1 MNIYVVPEID
11 IERFKETGVFA
22 VQLLNNEAM
31 THDGIY
37 LESDR
42 AKEFAEFFKDNIF
55 PAEKFEELVEWGIK
69 ADAESASL
77 VRAIIHSRVW
87 EYEQKR
93 AMTMDQVLVQFCIR
107 GDPSMAQMQ
116 QKQVTLT
123 YSTPCL
129 MKDDNPSWNDKALQM
144 ERIRQSQKATTEAVN
159 AMLWEKLKAQESVC
173 AYQEREIYLLKR
185 KIQDEQK
192 KAEISKNVAE
202 QHIAVLTQQLEKKKK
217 HRTLGDRMLQII
229 GFWVGIIYW
238 LENMDR

>member
-31 THDGIY
+31 AHDAIY

-93 AMTMDQVLVQFCIR
+93 AMTMDQVLVQLC
-107 GDPSMAQMQ
+107 M
-116 QKQVTLT
+116 
-123 YSTPCL
+123 
-129 MKDDNPSWNDKALQM
+129 
-144 ERIRQSQKATTEAVN
+144 RQDH
-159 AMLWEKLKAQESVC
+159 VC
-173 AYQEREIYLLKR
+173 ADGYVQHHEQCPRTHDEGLGNCDRRPWPQARPLPGVWQGIQENHWRFPQEKVTAE
-185 KIQDEQK
+185 EQ
-192 KAEISKNVAE
+192 ASY
-202 QHIAVLTQQLEKKKK
+202 
-217 HRTLGDRMLQII
+217 
-229 GFWVGIIYW
+229 IIYYT
-238 LENMDR
+238 

>member
-107 GDPSMAQMQ
+107 GYPSMAQMQ

-217 HRTLGDRMLQII
+217 HRTLGDRVLQII

>member
-31 THDGIY
+31 AHDGIY

-77 VRAIIHSRVW
+77 VQAIIHSRVW

-93 AMTMDQVLVQFCIR
+93 AMTMDQVLVQLCIR
-107 GDPSMAQMQ
+107 EYPSMAQMP

-159 AMLWEKLKAQESVC
+159 AMALGKTQGAG
-173 AYQEREIYLLKR
+173 KR
-185 KIQDEQK
+185 LRIPGKRNL
-192 KAEISKNVAE
+192 SP
-202 QHIAVLTQQLEKKKK
+202 EKKDSG
-217 HRTLGDRMLQII
+217 RTEKSRNQQKCCRAAHSSFDAAA
-229 GFWVGIIYW
+229 
-238 LENMDR
+238 

>member
-31 THDGIY
+31 ARDGIY

-42 AKEFAEFFKDNIF
+42 AKEFAEFFEDNIF

-87 EYEQKR
+87 EYEQKH
-93 AMTMDQVLVQFCIR
+93 AMTMDQVLVQLCIR
-107 GDPSMAQMQ
+107 EYPSMAQMQ

-123 YSTPCL
+123 YNAPYL
-129 MKDDNPSWNDKALQM
+129 MKDNNPSWNGQALQM

-192 KAEISKNVAE
+192 KSRN
-202 QHIAVLTQQLEKKKK
+202 QQKCCRAA
-217 HRTLGDRMLQII
+217 HSSFDAAA
-229 GFWVGIIYW
+229 
-238 LENMDR
+238 

>member
-22 VQLLNNEAM
+22 VRLLNNEAM

-107 GDPSMAQMQ
+107 EYPSIQMQ

-123 YSTPCL
+123 YNAPYL
-129 MKDDNPSWNDKALQM
+129 MKDNNPSWNGQALQM

-159 AMLWEKLKAQESVC
+159 A
-173 AYQEREIYLLKR
+173 IYY
-185 KIQDEQK
+185 
-192 KAEISKNVAE
+192 
-202 QHIAVLTQQLEKKKK
+202 T
-217 HRTLGDRMLQII
+217 
-229 GFWVGIIYW
+229 
-238 LENMDR
+238 

>member
-31 THDGIY
+31 AHDGIY

-55 PAEKFEELVEWGIK
+55 PAEEFEELVEWGIK

-93 AMTMDQVLVQFCIR
+93 AMTMDQVLVQLCIR
-107 GDPSMAQMQ
+107 EYPSIQMQ

-123 YSTPCL
+123 YNAPYL
-129 MKDDNPSWNDKALQM
+129 MKDNNPSWNGQALQM

-159 AMLWEKLKAQESVC
+159 AMLWDC
-173 AYQEREIYLLKR
+173 LLYTSPSPR
-185 KIQDEQK
+185 DC
-192 KAEISKNVAE
+192 S
-202 QHIAVLTQQLEKKKK
+202 
-217 HRTLGDRMLQII
+217 
-229 GFWVGIIYW
+229 
-238 LENMDR
+238 

>member
-37 LESDR
+37 LELDR

-107 GDPSMAQMQ
+107 GYPSMAQMQ

-217 HRTLGDRMLQII
+217 HRTLGDRVLQII

>member
-22 VQLLNNEAM
+22 VHLLNNEAM
-31 THDGIY
+31 ARDGIY

-42 AKEFAEFFKDNIF
+42 AIAFADFFKDNIF
-55 PAEKFEELVEWGIK
+55 PTEKFEELVEWGIK

-87 EYEQKR
+87 EYEQKHE
-93 AMTMDQVLVQFCIR
+93 MTMDQMLIECCASWYWT
-107 GDPSMAQMQ
+107 DQMP

-123 YSTPCL
+123 YNAPYL
-129 MKDDNPSWNDKALQM
+129 MKDNNPSWNGQALQM

-173 AYQEREIYLLKR
+173 ACQEREIYLLKR
-185 KIQDEQK
+185 KVQNEQE
-192 KAEISKNVAE
+192 KAEISKAVAN
-202 QHIAVLTQQLEKKKK
+202 QKIAVLTQQLEKKKK
-217 HRTLGDRMLQII
+217 HRTLGDRILQII
-229 GFWVGIIYW
+229 GFLVGIIYW

>member
-22 VQLLNNEAM
+22 VHLLNNEAM
-31 THDGIY
+31 ARDGIY

-42 AKEFAEFFKDNIF
+42 AIAFADFFKDNIF
-55 PAEKFEELVEWGIK
+55 PTEKFEELVEWGIK

-87 EYEQKR
+87 EYEQKHE
-93 AMTMDQVLVQFCIR
+93 MTMDQMLIECCESWYWT
-107 GDPSMAQMQ
+107 DQMP

-123 YSTPCL
+123 YNAPYL
-129 MKDDNPSWNDKALQM
+129 MKDNNPSWNGQALQM

-173 AYQEREIYLLKR
+173 ACQEREIYLLKR
-185 KIQDEQK
+185 KVQNEQE
-192 KAEISKNVAE
+192 KAEISKAVAN
-202 QHIAVLTQQLEKKKK
+202 QKIAVLTQQLEKKKK
-217 HRTLGDRMLQII
+217 HRTLGDRILQII
-229 GFWVGIIYW
+229 GFLVGIIYW

>member
-31 THDGIY
+31 AHDGIY

-42 AKEFAEFFKDNIF
+42 AKEFAEVFKDNIF

-93 AMTMDQVLVQFCIR
+93 AMTMDQVLVQLCIR
-107 GDPSMAQMQ
+107 EYPSMAQMP

-217 HRTLGDRMLQII
+217 RRTLSDRALQII

>member
-22 VQLLNNEAM
+22 VRLLNNEAM
-31 THDGIY
+31 AHDGIY

-107 GDPSMAQMQ
+107 EYPSIAQMP

-123 YSTPCL
+123 YNALYL
-129 MKDDNPSWNDKALQM
+129 MKDNNPSWNGQALQM

-202 QHIAVLTQQLEKKKK
+202 QHIAVLTQKLEKKKK
-217 HRTLGDRMLQII
+217 RRTLSDRVLQII

>member
-22 VQLLNNEAM
+22 VHLLNNEAM
-31 THDGIY
+31 ARDGIY

-42 AKEFAEFFKDNIF
+42 AIAFADFFKDNIF
-55 PAEKFEELVEWGIK
+55 PTEKFEELVEWGIK

-87 EYEQKR
+87 EYEQKHE
-93 AMTMDQVLVQFCIR
+93 MTMDQMLIECCASWYWT
-107 GDPSMAQMQ
+107 DQMP

-123 YSTPCL
+123 YNAPYL
-129 MKDDNPSWNDKALQM
+129 MKDNNPSWNGQALQM

-173 AYQEREIYLLKR
+173 ACQEREIYLLKR
-185 KIQDEQK
+185 KVQNEQE
-192 KAEISKNVAE
+192 KAEIRKAVAN
-202 QHIAVLTQQLEKKKK
+202 QKIAVLTQQLEKKKK
-217 HRTLGDRMLQII
+217 HRTLGDRILQII
-229 GFWVGIIYW
+229 GFLVGIIYW

>member
-93 AMTMDQVLVQFCIR
+93 AMTMDQVLVQLCIR
-107 GDPSMAQMQ
+107 EYPSMAQMP

-129 MKDDNPSWNDKALQM
+129 MKDDNPS
-144 ERIRQSQKATTEAVN
+144 
-159 AMLWEKLKAQESVC
+159 
-173 AYQEREIYLLKR
+173 
-185 KIQDEQK
+185 
-192 KAEISKNVAE
+192 
-202 QHIAVLTQQLEKKKK
+202 
-217 HRTLGDRMLQII
+217 
-229 GFWVGIIYW
+229 
-238 LENMDR
+238 

>member
-22 VQLLNNEAM
+22 VRLLNNEAM

-107 GDPSMAQMQ
+107 EYPSIQI
-116 QKQVTLT
+116 
-123 YSTPCL
+123 C
-129 MKDDNPSWNDKALQM
+129 ALNFPFKTTM
-144 ERIRQSQKATTEAVN
+144 FLSEKEGVVVRDGYGAPPVRI
-159 AMLWEKLKAQESVC
+159 
-173 AYQEREIYLLKR
+173 
-185 KIQDEQK
+185 
-192 KAEISKNVAE
+192 
-202 QHIAVLTQQLEKKKK
+202 
-217 HRTLGDRMLQII
+217 
-229 GFWVGIIYW
+229 
-238 LENMDR
+238 

>member
-217 HRTLGDRMLQII
+217 HRTLGDRVLQII

>member
-31 THDGIY
+31 AHDGIY

-77 VRAIIHSRVW
+77 VRTIIHSRVW

-93 AMTMDQVLVQFCIR
+93 AMTMDQVLVQLCIR
-107 GDPSMAQMQ
+107 EYPSIQMQ

-123 YSTPCL
+123 YNAPYL
-129 MKDDNPSWNDKALQM
+129 MKDNNPSWNSQALQM

-159 AMLWEKLKAQESVC
+159 AMLWEKLKAQESIC

-217 HRTLGDRMLQII
+217 HRTLGDRVLQII

>member
-93 AMTMDQVLVQFCIR
+93 AMTMDQVLVQLCIR
-107 GDPSMAQMQ
+107 RYPSMAQMQ

-217 HRTLGDRMLQII
+217 HRTLGDRVLQII

>member
-31 THDGIY
+31 AHDGIC

-55 PAEKFEELVEWGIK
+55 PAEKFEELVERGIK

-93 AMTMDQVLVQFCIR
+93 AMTMDQVLVQLCIR
-107 GDPSMAQMQ
+107 EYPSMAQMP

-217 HRTLGDRMLQII
+217 RRTLSDRVLQT
-229 GFWVGIIYW
+229 GLRRIY
-238 LENMDR
+238 LPQVRNPY

>member
-22 VQLLNNEAM
+22 VHLLNNEAM
-31 THDGIY
+31 ARDGIY

-42 AKEFAEFFKDNIF
+42 AIAFADFFKDNIF
-55 PAEKFEELVEWGIK
+55 PTEKFEELVEWGIK

-87 EYEQKR
+87 EYEQKHE
-93 AMTMDQVLVQFCIR
+93 MTMDQMLIECCASWYWT
-107 GDPSMAQMQ
+107 DQMP

-123 YSTPCL
+123 YNAPYL
-129 MKDDNPSWNDKALQM
+129 MKDNNPSWNGQALQM

-173 AYQEREIYLLKR
+173 ACQEREIYLLKR
-185 KIQDEQK
+185 KVQNEQE
-192 KAEISKNVAE
+192 KAEISKAVAN
-202 QHIAVLTQQLEKKKK
+202 QQIAVLTQQLEKKKK
-217 HRTLGDRMLQII
+217 HRTLGDRILQII
-229 GFWVGIIYW
+229 GFLVGIIYW

>member
-22 VQLLNNEAM
+22 VRLLNNEAM

-37 LESDR
+37 LESDG

-69 ADAESASL
+69 ADAKSANL
-77 VRAIIHSRVW
+77 VRTIIHSRVW
-87 EYEQKR
+87 EYEQKH
-93 AMTMDQVLVQFCIR
+93 AMTMDQLLVERCAR
-107 GDPSMAQMQ
+107 WYWTTPMP

-123 YSTPCL
+123 YNTPYL
-129 MKDDNPSWNDKALQM
+129 MKDNNPSWNGQALQM

-173 AYQEREIYLLKR
+173 ACQEREIDILKR
-185 KIQDEQK
+185 KVQNE
-192 KAEISKNVAE
+192 
-202 QHIAVLTQQLEKKKK
+202 
-217 HRTLGDRMLQII
+217 
-229 GFWVGIIYW
+229 
-238 LENMDR
+238 

>member
-93 AMTMDQVLVQFCIR
+93 AMTMDQVLVQLCIR
-107 GDPSMAQMQ
+107 EYPSMAQMP

-173 AYQEREIYLLKR
+173 TYQEREIYLLKR

-217 HRTLGDRMLQII
+217 RRQGEQNNFAGRTSR
-229 GFWVGIIYW
+229 
-238 LENMDR
+238 NP